1 MRIRKRELVEAL
13 RIRMDELGLK
23 RQEDLV
29 AWLGKRGVMVHQSTI
44 SRLLSSSGHTI
55 SPKMKEA
62 CNYAGIPWTE
72 FAVSPDPKT
81 CKPVLE
87 AVAAAWD
94 GTADHA
100 RRLAR
105 LIHAASALPSR
116 G

>member
-1 MRIRKRELVEAL
+1 MRIRKRELIEAL
-13 RIRMDELGLK
+13 RTRMDELGLA
-23 RQEDLV
+23 RQEDL
-29 AWLGKRGVMVHQSTI
+29 ATWLKTRGLRVHQSTV
-44 SRLLSSSGHTI
+44 SRLLSPAGHTL
-55 SPKMKEA
+55 SPKMKEV
-62 CNYAGIPWTE
+62 CKYAGISWAE
-72 FAVSPDPKT
+72 FVVSPDPKT